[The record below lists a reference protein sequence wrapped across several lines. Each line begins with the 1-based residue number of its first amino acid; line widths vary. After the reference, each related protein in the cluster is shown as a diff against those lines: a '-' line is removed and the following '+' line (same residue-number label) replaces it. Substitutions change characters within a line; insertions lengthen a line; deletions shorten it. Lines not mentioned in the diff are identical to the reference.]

1 MTVKN
6 PSHFATDSCEW
17 VRLVLDHQQKE
28 NPQPFEQEKKV
39 LVQGSVIQLPA
50 SQLSVALSEGE
61 DH

>member
-1 MTVKN
+1 M
-6 PSHFATDSCEW
+6 W

-39 LVQGSVIQLPA
+39 LAQGSVIQLPA